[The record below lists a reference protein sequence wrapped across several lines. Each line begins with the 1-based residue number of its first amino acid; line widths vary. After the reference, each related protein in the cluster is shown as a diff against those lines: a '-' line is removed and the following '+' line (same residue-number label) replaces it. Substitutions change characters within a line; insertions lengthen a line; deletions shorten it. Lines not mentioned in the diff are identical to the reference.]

1 MSRRIVMG
9 LAVLFL
15 AAPVYATASAQAST
29 NGTASDGATVTN
41 STTDTPISGYAYNS
55 CNNEQ
60 VYIVGMEHVT
70 RVVVTDTAGTR
81 VMYHLNFSDSHGTGV
96 TTGAKY
102 VLGATEKE
110 VDVFDGSAG
119 SQDFMLNEQLVG
131 QGQTPNMGLHMLQTF
146 SWDGSHVSV
155 SSKGMTATCN

>member
-1 MSRRIVMG
+1 MSRRIVLG

-29 NGTASDGATVTN
+29 DGSTSGGATVTSS
-41 STTDTPISGYAYNS
+41 STDSPISGYAYNS
-55 CNNEQ
+55 CNNEM
-60 VYIVGMEHVT
+60 VYIVGTQHVT
-70 RVVVTDTAGTR
+70 RVVVTDSTGTR
-81 VMYHLNFSDSHGTGV
+81 VMYHINFSDSHGTGV

-119 SQDFMLNEQLVG
+119 SQDFMLNEELVG
-131 QGQTPNMGLHMLQTF
+131 QGQTPNVGLHMLQTF
-146 SWDGSHVSV
+146 SWNGSQVSA